1 MIKIDLQLQDTT
13 VTCSECGQ
21 EFTFS
26 AGEQQSYARRGQSKP
41 SRCAF
46 CRAARMIAGGV
57 RTLSGSSSE
66 HSVRSDGSA
75 AGAAS
80 TRCTRRSA
88 TNAENKPK
96 SPSSPAGIAPFTALL
111 VIRIS
116 ARRAAAMTALG
127 ATALGAAALAAAAVL
142 ATAGRNL
149 LNVQRHLAGIAYVA
163 WTLHPHFDK
172 HRRTG
177 SR

>member
-66 HSVRSDGSA
+66 HSVRSDGSV
-75 AGAAS
+75 
-80 TRCTRRSA
+80 RS
-88 TNAENKPK
+88 EHP
-96 SPSSPAGIAPFTALL
+96 
-111 VIRIS
+111 
-116 ARRAAAMTALG
+116 MY
-127 ATALGAAALAAAAVL
+127 AAVCHQCGKQTKVPFEPRGYRPVYCS
-142 ATAGRNL
+142 ACYQD
-149 LNVQRHLAGIAYVA
+149 QRKTSGGYDGARSDGARSGGA
-163 WTLHPHFDK
+163 
-172 HRRTG
+172 RSRSG
-177 SR
+177 SGYRG